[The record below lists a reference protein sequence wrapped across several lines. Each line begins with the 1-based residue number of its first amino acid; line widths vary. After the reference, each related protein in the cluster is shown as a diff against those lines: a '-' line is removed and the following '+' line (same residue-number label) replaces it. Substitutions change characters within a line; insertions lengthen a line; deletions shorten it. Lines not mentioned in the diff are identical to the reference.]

1 MRTKATSLFALAA
14 AGLLQ
19 FTAAAQVTLEAP
31 MQRGDTAAT
40 QNGWT
45 STPIFTVGEAT
56 ASGYLPVGLC
66 DGIGAFPF
74 GPNTAALLVNHELGA
89 DKGYPYS
96 LRNGT
101 QMTGAR
107 VSYFIIERTL
117 DALGQ
122 PVVKVKD
129 AGAAIRTIHDRSGQ
143 VVTNPAQVNETG
155 VGMNG
160 FSRFC
165 SSQSVLAGTYGFQ
178 DFLYF
183 TGEES
188 SKPGH
193 PHGGTEWVLDAVNRT
208 LWAAPALGR
217 GAWENATPL
226 ETGDPNQVALLL
238 GSDTAGAPL
247 YLYVGTKG
255 AAGTGSF
262 LDRNGLEVGKLF
274 AWKASGGD
282 LSPQDFHGVNEAR
295 SGSFVELTVKDA
307 TSAGLPGYDAAG
319 YLDDD
324 TLSGLADSL
333 GCFSFSRPEDLAT
346 NPVDGTQVAFASTGR
361 GSLYPADNWG
371 TLYVVD
377 VDFPSLAANIVIVHD
392 ADGLAVPD
400 SGLRSPDNVTWA
412 SNGKIYAQEDRS
424 TSPGALFGAATGI
437 EASIWEIDPV
447 TRAFERI
454 VEIDRSVLAPAG
466 VTDAGAGDL
475 GNWESSGILDVT
487 ALFET
492 RPGER
497 LLIGTVQAHGLQDG
511 PIGGGALLVQG
522 GQLLFHSKIGD

>member
-1 MRTKATSLFALAA
+1 MRPKAHSLFALAA
-14 AGLLQ
+14 AGVLQ
-19 FTAAAQVTLEAP
+19 FTAAAQVTPEAP
-31 MQRGDTAAT
+31 MLRGDTLAT
-40 QNGWT
+40 QNGWST
-45 STPIFTVGEAT
+45 TPIFTVGETSAN
-56 ASGYLPVGLC
+56 GYLPVGLF

-74 GPNTAALLVNHELGA
+74 GPNTAAVLVNHELGA
-89 DKGYPYS
+89 DKGYPYT

-101 QMTGAR
+101 MLTGAR

-129 AGAAIRTIHDRSGQ
+129 DGAAIRTIYDRSGQ
-143 VVTNPAQVNETG
+143 VVTNPVQVNETG

-217 GAWENATPL
+217 GAWENVTPL
-226 ETGDPNQVALLL
+226 ETGDPNTVALLL
-238 GSDTAGAPL
+238 GDDTAGSPL
-247 YLYVGTKG
+247 YLYVGTKD
-255 AAGTGSF
+255 AAGSGSF
-262 LDRNGLEVGKLF
+262 LDRNGLEVGKLY
-274 AWKASGGD
+274 AWKATGGD
-282 LSPQDFHGVNEAR
+282 LTPQDFHGVNETR
-295 SGSFVELTVKDA
+295 SGSFVEVMVKDA
-307 TSAGLPGYDAAG
+307 ASAGLAGYDAAG
-319 YLDDD
+319 YLDND

-346 NPVDGTQVAFASTGR
+346 NPYDGSQAVFASTGR
-361 GSLYPADNWG
+361 GSLFPADNWG

-377 VDFPSLAANIVIVHD
+377 VDFQTLSADLVIVHD
-392 ADGLAVPD
+392 ADGLVVPD
-400 SGLRSPDNVTWA
+400 SGVRSPDNVAWA
-412 SNGKIYAQEDRS
+412 ANGKIYAQEDRS
-424 TSPGALFGAATGI
+424 TSPGSLFGAATGI
-437 EASIWEIDPV
+437 EASVWQIDPV
-447 TRAFERI
+447 TRAFER
-454 VEIDRSVLAPAG
+454 VAEIDRSVLAPAG
-466 VTDAGAGDL
+466 VTDAGVGDL

-487 ALFET
+487 AFFQTL
-492 RPGER
+492 PGER
-497 LLIGTVQAHGLQDG
+497 LLIGAVQAHGIKDG
-511 PIGGGALLVQG
+511 PIGGSSLLVEG
-522 GQLLFHSKIGD
+522 GQLLFLSKIGN